1 MESYINGYWGSGV
14 GAVGIGGSSY
24 SSVQFSSVAQS
35 CPTLCDPMN
44 RSTPGLPV
52 HHQPQFQPNI
62 NQLGIWWQIFQWSKI
77 GNKFKWLGEIFWFFL
92 KQYRDQ
98 TTAGHQLATRESDTL
113 FHSGPGSLSPVYTS
127 LSSIHQITL
136 LLLLTTTNSRLEI
149 LPRSLCCHLVST
161 VTRPLLTFPTK
172 TFHFNQRSLLT
183 SSLTPARWPL
193 FYPPLTPTK
202 PTSEA
207 GNKSIFG
214 EDTFQHLMTAWLL
227 CLKPTDLTFEKGF
240 KSPNRQISWPCLDTP
255 SPLNK

>member
-1 MESYINGYWGSGV
+1 MV
-14 GAVGIGGSSY
+14 G
-24 SSVQFSSVAQS
+24 
-35 CPTLCDPMN
+35 
-44 RSTPGLPV
+44 R
-52 HHQPQFQPNI
+52 NI
-62 NQLGIWWQIFQWSKI
+62 LVF
-77 GNKFKWLGEIFWFFL
+77 FKAIQGP
-92 KQYRDQ
+92 KK

-214 EDTFQHLMTAWLL
+214 EDTFQHLMTA
-227 CLKPTDLTFEKGF
+227 
-240 KSPNRQISWPCLDTP
+240 
-255 SPLNK
+255 